1 MEPLPFHPLLAIMKQ
16 GGIFM
21 EYISVQKKKS
31 HRTGIRWF
39 GLSGIVLAGILMG
52 MAQSWL
58 LRLLILILV
67 GIPLLFLYINFE
79 SWSIRFS
86 KDKITF
92 LHWGKAQCCRWAD
105 IQEVTSLRSA
115 TEGETI
121 CIRFRDG
128 TVFRF
133 RREDEN
139 GEKAVKQILKHTSIR
154 SK

>member
-1 MEPLPFHPLLAIMKQ
+1 MLVENI
-16 GGIFM
+16 I
-21 EYISVQKKKS
+21 VRKKRA

-39 GLSGIVLAGILMG
+39 CLLGMVLAGILMG

-67 GIPLLFLYINFE
+67 GIPLLLLYINFE

-128 TVFRF
+128 TAFRF

-139 GEKAVKQILKHTSIR
+139 GEKAVKLILKHTSIL

>member
-1 MEPLPFHPLLAIMKQ
+1 MENI
-16 GGIFM
+16 I
-21 EYISVQKKKS
+21 VRKKRA

-39 GLSGIVLAGILMG
+39 GLLGMVLAGILMG
-52 MAQSWL
+52 IAQSWL

-67 GIPLLFLYINFE
+67 GIPLLLLYINYE

-115 TEGETI
+115 TEGATI

-128 TVFRF
+128 TAFRF

-139 GEKAVKQILKHTSIR
+139 GEKAVKLILKHTSIR

>member
-1 MEPLPFHPLLAIMKQ
+1 MLVENI
-16 GGIFM
+16 I
-21 EYISVQKKKS
+21 VRKKRAY
-31 HRTGIRWF
+31 RTGIRWF
-39 GLSGIVLAGILMG
+39 GLLGMMLAGILMG
-52 MAQSWL
+52 MAQSWF

-67 GIPLLFLYINFE
+67 GIPLLLLYIYSE

-128 TVFRF
+128 KAFRF
-133 RREDEN
+133 RREDEK
-139 GEKAVKQILKHTSIR
+139 GEKAVKQILKEDSRI
-154 SK
+154 S